1 MRMRKEEA
9 WVWISSGERNANRER
24 GRGRNLIF
32 LEDTDRRA
40 PHFFSWTRQ
49 IFIQRLQVEKQGRK
63 QIHESLTGEAHEEPR
78 RDGGWGKLG
87 RRP

>member
-40 PHFFSWTRQ
+40 PHFFFLDTSDFYPTAPSR
-49 IFIQRLQVEKQGRK
+49 
-63 QIHESLTGEAHEEPR
+63 EAGAEA
-78 RDGGWGKLG
+78 DT
-87 RRP
+87 

>member
-32 LEDTDRRA
+32 FGGHRQEGSAFFFLDTSDFYPTA
-40 PHFFSWTRQ
+40 PSR
-49 IFIQRLQVEKQGRK
+49 
-63 QIHESLTGEAHEEPR
+63 EAGAEA
-78 RDGGWGKLG
+78 DT
-87 RRP
+87 